1 MAWDQGDRED
11 LRTERGD
18 ARREREHRAAV
29 GDGRHVEPDGYV
41 DLARWVRH
49 RVARGWPPAALLVA
63 LVGGW
68 HLAALRLDVPAVVF
82 PSPLDVGRAL
92 VANAHTLFGDAAVTG
107 LTAAL
112 GLLGGTVAGVLL
124 AFGMTQSRTFDAL
137 VHPYLVALRIAPLVA
152 IAPVLFL
159 WFGRGVVPRALLVT
173 TITVFPVTVSAL
185 GGLRA
190 VPREY
195 LDVARSAGAPERQVF
210 VRIRV
215 PAAAPSVF
223 AGVKLAAALSVVGAV
238 VAEFV
243 TLSAGLGYR
252 VFVSSTNLQT
262 ARAYAA
268 LFVLAALGVAFYAV
282 PAHLER
288 RMQW

>member
-1 MAWDQGDRED
+1 MAWD
-11 LRTERGD
+11 RTDARAERGEGRPERGD
-18 ARREREHRAAV
+18 RAAV
-29 GDGRHVEPDGYV
+29 RGGHGGESDDHAGLV
-41 DLARWVRH
+41 RWSERRVR
-49 RVARGWPPAALLVA
+49 RWWPPAALFVA
-63 LVGGW
+63 VVGAW
-68 HLAALRLDVPAVVF
+68 HLAAARSGVPTVVF

-92 VANAHTLFGDAAVTG
+92 VANAHVLGRDAAVTG
-107 LTAAL
+107 LTAGL

-137 VHPYLVALRIAPLVA
+137 AHPYLVALRIAPLVA
-152 IAPVLFL
+152 IAPMLFL
-159 WFGRGVVPRALLVT
+159 WFGRGVGPRALLVT
-173 TITVFPVTVSAL
+173 TITVFPVTVSSL

-210 VRIRV
+210 FRIRV

-268 LFVLAALGVAFYAV
+268 LFVLAVLGVAFYGV
-282 PAHLER
+282 PAYLER
-288 RMQW
+288 RVQW